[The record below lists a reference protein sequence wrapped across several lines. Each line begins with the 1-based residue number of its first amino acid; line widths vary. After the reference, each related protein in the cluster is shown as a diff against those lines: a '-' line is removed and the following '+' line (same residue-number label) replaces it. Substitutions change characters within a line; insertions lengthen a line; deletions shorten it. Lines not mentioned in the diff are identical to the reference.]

1 MEKQHEIFTPFDE
14 KLKSSGLFPLT
25 ACSVGILQLNLGKK
39 CNQACKHCHVAAGP
53 TRTELMD
60 DETLE
65 RCLDILQKSGISA
78 VDITGGAPELHP
90 RYRELVKRCRSLG
103 KTVMTRCNLTVLL
116 EEGCTDMAE
125 FFREQSVVVMASL
138 PYYKK
143 RETDAV
149 RGAGVFDKSIEAIRM
164 LNEAGFGVEGSGLI
178 LNLVYN
184 PAGAFLPPPQPEL
197 ENDFKRELE
206 KRHSLVFNNLL
217 TMINMP
223 IARFQEYLERTK
235 NYLPYVNRLVNSF
248 NPDAAA
254 NVMCRSLLSVG
265 WDGSMY
271 DCDFNQMLD
280 ITVNHGAPSHVS
292 DWDLGKLSGRQIMTG
307 IHCYGCTAGSGSS
320 CGGSIS

>member
-1 MEKQHEIFTPFDE
+1 MEKQNEMFTPFDE
-14 KLKSSGLFPLT
+14 KLKTSGLFPLT
-25 ACSVGILQLNLGKK
+25 ACGVGILQLNLGKK

-53 TRTELMD
+53 ARTETMD
-60 DETLE
+60 DETFE
-65 RCLDILQKSGISA
+65 RCLDILRNSNISA

-103 KTVMTRCNLTVLL
+103 KTVMTRCNLTILM
-116 EEGCTDMAE
+116 EDGHTDMVD
-125 FFREQSVVVMASL
+125 FFREQSVIVMASL

-149 RGAGVFDKSIEAIRM
+149 RGAGVFDRSIEAIRI

-223 IARFQEYLERTK
+223 IARFQEYLERTR
-235 NYLPYVNRLVNSF
+235 NYLPYVNRLVSSF

-265 WDGSMY
+265 WDGLMY
-271 DCDFNQMLD
+271 DCDFNQMLE
-280 ITVNHGAPSHVS
+280 ITVNHGAPAHVS
-292 DWDLGKLSGRQIMTG
+292 DWDLEKLSGRQIMTG
-307 IHCYGCTAGSGSS
+307 LHCYGCTAGAGSS

>member
-1 MEKQHEIFTPFDE
+1 MEKQNEIFTPFDE
-14 KLKSSGLFPLT
+14 KLKTSGLFPLT
-25 ACSVGILQLNLGKK
+25 ACGVGVLQLNLGKK
-39 CNQACKHCHVAAGP
+39 CNQACRHCHVAAGP
-53 TRTELMD
+53 ARTEMMD

-65 RCLDILQKSGISA
+65 RCLDILRNSNISA

-103 KTVMTRCNLTVLL
+103 KTVMTRCNLTILM
-116 EEGCTDMAE
+116 EDGYTDMAG
-125 FFREQSVVVMASL
+125 FFREQSVIVMASL

-143 RETDAV
+143 RETDAM
-149 RGAGVFDKSIEAIRM
+149 RGAGVFDKSIKAIRI

-206 KRHSLVFNNLL
+206 KRHSLVFNDLL

-223 IARFQEYLERTK
+223 IARFQEYLERTR
-235 NYLPYVNRLVNSF
+235 NYLPYVNRLVSSF

-271 DCDFNQMLD
+271 DCDFNQMLE

-292 DWDLGKLSGRQIMTG
+292 DWDLTKLSGRQIMTG
-307 IHCYGCTAGSGSS
+307 LHCYGCTAGSGSS

>member
-1 MEKQHEIFTPFDE
+1 MEQQHDKLTPFDE
-14 KLKSSGLFPLT
+14 KLKTSGLFPLT
-25 ACSVGILQLNLGKK
+25 ASTIGILQLNLGKK

-53 TRTELMD
+53 TRTEMMD
-60 DETLE
+60 DETFEL
-65 RCLDILQKSGISA
+65 CIDILQKSDISA
-78 VDITGGAPELHP
+78 VDITGGAPELHH

-103 KTVMTRCNLTVLL
+103 KTVMTRCNLTVLM
-116 EEGCTDMAE
+116 EDGYADMVE
-125 FFREQSVVVMASL
+125 FFREQSVIVMASL

-143 RETDAV
+143 QETDAV
-149 RGAGVFDKSIEAIRM
+149 RGAGVFDKSIEAMRK

-235 NYLPYVNRLVNSF
+235 NYLPYVSRLVSSF

-280 ITVNHGAPSHVS
+280 IRVNHGAPSHVS
-292 DWDLGKLSGRQIMTG
+292 DWDIEKLSGRQIMTG
-307 IHCYGCTAGSGSS
+307 LHCYGCTAGSGSS